1 MSTLLWCLLIAGVLP
16 VLAKAPVVFFQNR
29 ANGYDNHHP
38 RAQQSRLTGIGARAV
53 AAHYNAYEAFPLY
66 AAAVLANHA
75 SEQISPH
82 ATGLAVSF
90 IVLRI
95 AYNILYLLNWD
106 KLRSLVW
113 FFAFLCPI
121 LMLAQLAIMQ

>member
-1 MSTLLWCLLIAGVLP
+1 M
-16 VLAKAPVVFFQNR
+16 
-29 ANGYDNHHP
+29 
-38 RAQQSRLTGIGARAV
+38 
-53 AAHYNAYEAFPLY
+53 
-66 AAAVLANHA
+66 
-75 SEQISPH
+75 
-82 ATGLAVSF
+82 SF